1 MKKSIVLMAALMST
15 SFAAP
20 YVWSANVTTSKP
32 SEVKTGGTLRMVQL
46 KDFDTYNPFTSQGRP
61 SLPELH
67 DGEGGLIKIDPVSGD
82 YEPYMADKMT
92 ISKDGRTF
100 TFTLRP
106 ELKWSDG
113 QAITA
118 DDFIST
124 LNIIADEKV
133 GDSLY
138 SYLYEGDKKVT
149 WKKLGNLS
157 LSITFPAKTIQNLE
171 TISYLNPRPDHV
183 FGATYRSKGAEGV
196 KALWDLK
203 TDPKDLVVAGPW
215 KVERYVLGERV
226 VLTKNKYFGDWNKD
240 SAGRALPYINSL
252 QYNIVPD
259 QNAALAQFL
268 AGNTDI
274 YAPSNRDQ
282 LSQIAEAKKGG
293 KLDVEIA
300 ANVGPQTSVDM
311 MYFNMNK
318 SSDPVKQ
325 GWFRDK
331 RFRQAMSMLVNK
343 EAMIDQVLG
352 GFGFAAW
359 TSVYPLYKDWVAPN
373 VDKYKYNPAGAAKLL
388 AQMGFKKGKDGM
400 LQDSKGRKLS
410 FILITNSENN
420 RRQQLARLFAD
431 EAKKVGVDVKTNFI
445 PFNQLLDTVGP
456 EGDAAKLDRKF
467 DVAISGLSGGGF
479 INPVGVAAVLQCGGD
494 LNNYNASKKC
504 IAPWET
510 QMYNLYLQS
519 RKEFDINKRKA
530 IANKIQAL
538 QAENLGNIYLVSQSA
553 HYAWDSRLQGELPKK
568 LATPL
573 WASSYFG
580 LRYGVLSWIN
590 EK

>member
-15 SFAAP
+15 SLAAP
-20 YVWSANVTTSKP
+20 YVHPADETVSKP
-32 SEVKTGGTLRMVQL
+32 SEVKMGGTLRLIQL

-61 SLPELH
+61 SLPELQ
-67 DGEGGLIKIDPVSGD
+67 DAGGLIRTNPNTGD
-82 YEPYMADKMT
+82 YEPYMSDKMT

-124 LNIIADEKV
+124 FQIYADEKV
-133 GDSLY
+133 GSNLY
-138 SYLYEGDKKVT
+138 SYMYEGDKKVT

-157 LSITFPAKTIQNLE
+157 LSITFPARTVQNLE
-171 TISYLNPRPDHV
+171 TISYLSPYPDHV
-183 FGATYRSKGAEGV
+183 FGAAYRSKGADGV

-203 TDPKDLVVAGPW
+203 TDPKDLVISGPW
-215 KVERYVLGERV
+215 KVERYALGERV
-226 VLTKNKYFGDWNKD
+226 VLTKNKFYGEWNKD
-240 SAGRALPYINSL
+240 SAGRAVPYITNL

-259 QNAALAQFL
+259 QNAALAQYL
-268 AGNTDI
+268 AGNLDI

-282 LSQIAEAKKGG
+282 LSQIADAKKGG
-293 KLDVEIA
+293 KLNVEVA
-300 ANVGPQTSVDM
+300 ANVGPLASVDM
-311 MYFNMNK
+311 LYFNMNK

-325 GWFRDK
+325 TWFRDK

-343 EAMIDQVLG
+343 EAMIDQILG

-373 VDKYKYNPAGAAKLL
+373 VDKYKYNPTAAAKLL
-388 AQMGFKKGKDGM
+388 ADMGFKKGKDGV

-410 FILITNSENN
+410 FTLITNSENN
-420 RRQQLARLFAD
+420 RRQQIARLFAD
-431 EAKKVGVDVKTNFI
+431 EAKKVGVDIKTNFI
-445 PFNQLLDTVGP
+445 PFNQLLDTIGP
-456 EGDAAKLDRKF
+456 ESDAAKLDRKF
-467 DVAISGLSGGGF
+467 DAAISGIGGGGF
-479 INPVGVAAVLQCGGD
+479 INPVGVASMLQCGGD
-494 LNNYNASKKC
+494 LNNYNSSKKC

-530 IANKIQAL
+530 IANRIQAL
-538 QAENLGNIYLVSQSA
+538 QAENLGNIYLLSQSG
-553 HYAWDSRLQGELPKK
+553 HFSWDSRLKGEYPKK
-568 LATPL
+568 IFTTL
-573 WASSYFG
+573 WADSYFG
-580 LRYGVLSWIN
+580 PRNALLSWID

>member
-1 MKKSIVLMAALMST
+1 MKKTIILMAALMST
-15 SFAAP
+15 SLAAP
-20 YVWSANVTTSKP
+20 YVFPANQTVSKTGD
-32 SEVKTGGTLRMVQL
+32 VKMGGTLRLVQL
-46 KDFDTYNPFTSQGRP
+46 KDFDTYNPFTSEGRP
-61 SLPELH
+61 SLPELQ
-67 DGEGGLIKIDPVSGD
+67 DAGGLITVDPNSGD

-92 ISKDGRTF
+92 ISKDGKTF

-118 DDFIST
+118 DDYLST
-124 LNIIADEKV
+124 FAIYADEKV
-133 GDSLY
+133 GASLY

-157 LSITFPAKTIQNLE
+157 LSITFPAKTVQNLE
-171 TISYLNPRPDHV
+171 TISYLTPQPDHV
-183 FGATYRSKGAEGV
+183 FGAAYRAKGADGV

-203 TDPKDLVVAGPW
+203 MDPKDLVVSGPW
-215 KVERYVLGERV
+215 KVDKYVLGERV
-226 VLTKNKYFGDWNKD
+226 TLSKNKYFGDWNKD
-240 SAGRALPYINSL
+240 SAGRALPYISNL

-259 QNAALAQFL
+259 INASLAQFL
-268 AGNTDI
+268 AGNTDLFQ
-274 YAPSNRDQ
+274 PTNRDQ
-282 LSQIAEAKKGG
+282 LSQIADAKKAG
-293 KLDVEIA
+293 KLNVEIA
-300 ANVGPQTSVDM
+300 ANIGPVASVDM
-311 MYFNMNK
+311 LYFNWNK

-343 EAMIDQVLG
+343 DAMIDQVLG

-359 TSVYPLYKDWVAPN
+359 TSVYPLYSDWIAPN
-373 VDKYKYNPAGAAKLL
+373 VDKYKFNPAGATKLL
-388 AQMGFKKGKDGM
+388 TAMGFKKGSDGI
-400 LQDSKGRKLS
+400 LQDSKGHKLS
-410 FILITNSENN
+410 FTLITNSENN

-445 PFNQLLDTVGP
+445 PFNQLLDTIGP
-456 EGDAAKLDRKF
+456 EDDKAKLDRKF
-467 DVAISGLSGGGF
+467 DSAISGIGGGGF
-479 INPVGVAAVLQCGGD
+479 INPVGVASMLQCGGD
-494 LNNYNASKKC
+494 LNNYNSSKKC
-504 IAPWET
+504 IAPWES

-519 RKEFDINKRKA
+519 RKEFDITKRKA

-538 QAENLGNIYLVSQSA
+538 QAENLGNLYLVSQSS
-553 HYAWDSRLQGELPKK
+553 HYAWDSRVKGEYPKK
-568 LATPL
+568 IATPL

-580 LRYGVLSWIN
+580 LRNVLLSWID

>member
-1 MKKSIVLMAALMST
+1 MST
-15 SFAAP
+15 SLAAP
-20 YVWSANVTTSKP
+20 YVHPADETVSKP
-32 SEVKTGGTLRMVQL
+32 SEVKMGGTLRLIQL

-61 SLPELH
+61 SLPELQ
-67 DGEGGLIKIDPVSGD
+67 DAGGLIRTNPNTGD
-82 YEPYMADKMT
+82 YEPYMSDKMT

-124 LNIIADEKV
+124 FQIYADEKV
-133 GDSLY
+133 GSNLY
-138 SYLYEGDKKVT
+138 SYMYEGDKKVT

-157 LSITFPAKTIQNLE
+157 LSITFPARTVQNLE
-171 TISYLNPRPDHV
+171 TISYLSPYPDHV
-183 FGATYRSKGAEGV
+183 FGAAYRSKGADGV

-203 TDPKDLVVAGPW
+203 TDPKDLVISGPW
-215 KVERYVLGERV
+215 KVERYALGERV
-226 VLTKNKYFGDWNKD
+226 VLTKNKFYGEWNKD
-240 SAGRALPYINSL
+240 SAGRAVPYITNL

-259 QNAALAQFL
+259 QNAALAQYL
-268 AGNTDI
+268 AGNLDI

-282 LSQIAEAKKGG
+282 LSQIADAKKGG
-293 KLDVEIA
+293 KLNVEVA
-300 ANVGPQTSVDM
+300 ANVGPLASVDM
-311 MYFNMNK
+311 LYFNMNK

-325 GWFRDK
+325 TWFRDK

-343 EAMIDQVLG
+343 EAMIDQILG

-373 VDKYKYNPAGAAKLL
+373 VDKYKYNPTAAAKLL
-388 AQMGFKKGKDGM
+388 ADMGFKKGKDGV

-410 FILITNSENN
+410 FTLITNSENN
-420 RRQQLARLFAD
+420 RRQQIARLFAD
-431 EAKKVGVDVKTNFI
+431 EAKKVGVDIKTNFI
-445 PFNQLLDTVGP
+445 PFNQLLDTIGP
-456 EGDAAKLDRKF
+456 ESDAAKLDRKF
-467 DVAISGLSGGGF
+467 DAAISGIGGGGF
-479 INPVGVAAVLQCGGD
+479 INPVGVASMLQCGGD
-494 LNNYNASKKC
+494 LNNYNSSKKC

-530 IANKIQAL
+530 IANRIQAL
-538 QAENLGNIYLVSQSA
+538 QAENLGNIYLLSQSG
-553 HYAWDSRLQGELPKK
+553 HFSWDSRLKGEYPKK
-568 LATPL
+568 IFTTL
-573 WASSYFG
+573 WADSYFG
-580 LRYGVLSWIN
+580 PRNALLSWID